1 VPSNSRVLIAA
12 AGGGKTTRIAAQ
24 ALSES
29 GTRTALITYTRNN
42 VGELERKIY
51 EHSLTIPAE
60 IKVLSWYSFLLR
72 EMARP
77 YRNSVYPR
85 RIDGLAWVEGRSPV
99 YAKEADTAAHY
110 FADERHI
117 YSDKIAKFVCK
128 CETSSGGAVFRRLA
142 QRFDHIIIDEIQDM
156 AGHDLDL
163 LEMLLKSPIRVT
175 MVGDH
180 RQSTYTT
187 NNAARNSAYA
197 GIKII
202 KKFEEWKKAGLI
214 ELEYDQNTHRCQQ
227 SIADLADSFF
237 PDQPKTKSLNTDHTG
252 HDGIFAVSEKLVP
265 TYVERFGPQVLRYS
279 KATDCGGYDALN
291 FGESKGMTFNRVLI
305 YPHGK
310 ARSWL
315 ASADLKHVLPSAS
328 KMYVGAT
335 RARHSVAFVF
345 DGQPRIPNI
354 VQWSKGGDVA

>member
-1 VPSNSRVLIAA
+1 MPSNSRVLIAA

-24 ALSES
+24 ALSEG
-29 GTRTALITYTRNN
+29 GTRTALVTYTRNN
-42 VGELERKIY
+42 VGEIERKIY
-51 EHSLTIPAE
+51 ERSLTIPAE
-60 IKVLSWYSFLLR
+60 ITVLSWYSFLLR

-77 YRNSVYPR
+77 YRNSIYPR
-85 RIDGLAWVEGRSPV
+85 RIDGLAWVEGRSPI

-110 FADERHI
+110 FADGRHI
-117 YSDKIAKFVCK
+117 YSDKVAKFVCK
-128 CETSSGGAVFRRLA
+128 CEAASGGAVLRRLA

-163 LEMLLKSPIRVT
+163 LEMLLKSPIKVT

-202 KKFEEWKKAGLI
+202 KKFEEWKKAGLA
-214 ELEYDQNTHRCQQ
+214 ELEYDPNTHRCQQ

-237 PDQPKTKSLNTDHTG
+237 PDQPKTKSLNNERTG
-252 HDGIFAVSEKLVP
+252 HDGIFVLPEKLVP
-265 TYVERFGPQVLRYS
+265 TYVARFGPQVLRYS
-279 KATDCGGYDALN
+279 KATSCGGYDALN
-291 FGESKGMTFNRVLI
+291 FGESKGMTFDRVLI

-310 ARSWL
+310 AKSWL
-315 ASADLKHVLPSAS
+315 GSDDLKHVLPSAS

-345 DGQPRIPNI
+345 DGAPKIPNI
-354 VQWSKGGDVA
+354 TQWDAGGDFA

>member
-1 VPSNSRVLIAA
+1 VPSNSRVVIAA

-24 ALSES
+24 ALSEG
-29 GTRTALITYTRNN
+29 GTRTALVTYTRNN
-42 VGELERKIY
+42 VGEIERKIY
-51 EHSLTIPAE
+51 ERSLTIPAE
-60 IKVLSWYSFLLR
+60 ITILSWYAFLLR

-77 YRNSVYPR
+77 YRNSIYPR
-85 RIDGLAWVEGRSPV
+85 RIDGLAWVEGRSPI

-110 FADERHI
+110 FADGRHM
-117 YSDKIAKFVCK
+117 YADKIAKFVCK
-128 CETSSGGAVFRRLA
+128 CETVSGGAVLRRLT

-156 AGHDLDL
+156 AGYDLDL
-163 LEMLLKSPIRVT
+163 LEMLLKSQIRVT

-202 KKFEEWKKAGLI
+202 KKFEEWKKAGLVD
-214 ELEYDQNTHRCQQ
+214 LEYDLNTRRCQQ
-227 SIADLADSFF
+227 TIADLADSFF
-237 PDQPKTKSLNTDHTG
+237 PDQPKTKSLNSQRTG
-252 HDGIFAVSEKLVP
+252 HDGIFAVPEKFVP
-265 TYVERFGPQVLRYS
+265 MYVERFRPQVLRYS
-279 KATDCGGYDALN
+279 KATSCGGYDALN
-291 FGESKGMTFNRVLI
+291 FGESKGMTFDRVLI

-310 ARSWL
+310 AKSWL
-315 ASADLKHVLPSAS
+315 ASDDLKHVLPSAS

-345 DGQPRIPNI
+345 DGAPKIPNI
-354 VQWSKGGDVA
+354 TQWDVGGDFA